1 MFSILK
7 FNYNSYNCLCH
18 KLSGDLALIRYYSSD
33 VNNDDDD
40 FDPSILDHLNIV
52 DNAVLKKQEHV
63 SKNFYWNLYS
73 DGFNDKRFYKMSH
86 ILKKNMDK
94 LVNNNSDIKYTLHV
108 YILIEGKKSNYLPK
122 KAKTDLQNVLD
133 SLNRIDLNLL
143 HYSALNKFCD
153 DFRKLKSSL
162 SNRITVTDFND
173 DIITDN
179 RLISK
184 KVQAAAD
191 TIIREY
197 YRNKPLTCFVHLK
210 KMKNLTKEAL
220 TDAILLNS
228 SLDEINSQLDN
239 ITPTPRDT
247 SKTKTKKPSSSS

>member
-1 MFSILK
+1 MDKGIFRLPST
-7 FNYNSYNCLCH
+7 YSLCKNFAVVSFRQTSH
-18 KLSGDLALIRYYSSD
+18 SCKLSSS
-33 VNNDDDD
+33 
-40 FDPSILDHLNIV
+40 FLNTF
-52 DNAVLKKQEHV
+52 AY
-63 SKNFYWNLYS
+63 F
-73 DGFNDKRFYKMSH
+73 
-86 ILKKNMDK
+86 
-94 LVNNNSDIKYTLHV
+94 
-108 YILIEGKKSNYLPK
+108 KS
-122 KAKTDLQNVLD
+122 
-133 SLNRIDLNLL
+133 SRIDLNLL

-247 SKTKTKKPSSSS
+247 SKTKTKKPSSS